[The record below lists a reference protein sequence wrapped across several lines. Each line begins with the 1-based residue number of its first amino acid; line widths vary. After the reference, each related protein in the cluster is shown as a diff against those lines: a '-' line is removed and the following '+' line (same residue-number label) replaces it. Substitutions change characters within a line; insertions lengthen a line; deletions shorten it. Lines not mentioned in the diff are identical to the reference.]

1 MTTLAIEQHQDI
13 IMLRASGPDAVG
25 FPTPDQI
32 RASIQQLVVENDLDQ
47 AQSLAEEGLSV
58 YPESEGVLAIAGLL
72 AIVRQNWDQ
81 AVDLLGRL
89 LELQGERASEF
100 ARMMYERAINC
111 GGKASV
117 PQRAALAATIE

>member
-1 MTTLAIEQHQDI
+1 MTTLSIEQRQST

-32 RASIQQLVVENDLDQ
+32 RASIQQLVAVNDLDQ

-58 YPESEGVLAIAGLL
+58 FPESEGVLAIAGLL

-89 LELQGERASEF
+89 LELQGERTSEF

-117 PQRAALAATIE
+117 PQRQEIAATIE

>member
-1 MTTLAIEQHQDI
+1 VFVKQPRI
-13 IMLRASGPDAVG
+13 
-25 FPTPDQI
+25 PTPDQI
-32 RASIQQLVVENDLDQ
+32 RASIQQLVAENDLDQ

-89 LELQGERASEF
+89 LELQGERTSEF

-117 PQRAALAATIE
+117 PQRQEIAATIE